1 MKFFVGA
8 GDAGTHDTTETNE
21 RVFRNRIML
30 TSLRRRMHV
39 HDRTVRYC
47 FSEGTAV
54 WASFAR
60 YCCNR
65 RWNSSGVILGLEKRK
80 PWTLSALCRAC
91 IAPAAGLYTRA
102 WPPPARSAGIFPPA
116 APSASIAAVMG
127 GEGRSAVSP
136 LYSTPRYAIMPRPV
150 PADSSMPTILG

>member
-1 MKFFVGA
+1 MKFIASA
-8 GDAGTHDTTETNE
+8 GIASTHDTTETNE

-80 PWTLSALCRAC
+80 HWTLSALCRAC
-91 IAPAAGLYTRA
+91 IAPAAGLYTRSK
-102 WPPPARSAGIFPPA
+102 PPTARSAGNFTSA
-116 APSASIAAVMG
+116 AFLASITAVKFF
-127 GEGRSAVSP
+127 EDHSTVSP
-136 LYSTPRYAIMPRPV
+136 LF
-150 PADSSMPTILG
+150 

>member
-1 MKFFVGA
+1 MKFIASA
-8 GDAGTHDTTETNE
+8 GIASTHDATETNE

-91 IAPAAGLYTRA
+91 IAPAAGLYLCLLLLFA
-102 WPPPARSAGIFPPA
+102 CFVGFFSF
-116 APSASIAAVMG
+116 AVFSVLFVSVLG
-127 GEGRSAVSP
+127 GVG
-136 LYSTPRYAIMPRPV
+136 
-150 PADSSMPTILG
+150 